1 MMGGERG
8 LADDSLPSFIHVGGE
23 GESKRQNT
31 EYHLYEIKMRRMG
44 TKRVKGSKER
54 RVGNDERSDKR
65 REGRKEKEKGHSWS
79 C

>member
-1 MMGGERG
+1 
-8 LADDSLPSFIHVGGE
+8 
-23 GESKRQNT
+23 
-31 EYHLYEIKMRRMG
+31 MRRMG
-44 TKRVKGSKER
+44 TKRVKGRKER